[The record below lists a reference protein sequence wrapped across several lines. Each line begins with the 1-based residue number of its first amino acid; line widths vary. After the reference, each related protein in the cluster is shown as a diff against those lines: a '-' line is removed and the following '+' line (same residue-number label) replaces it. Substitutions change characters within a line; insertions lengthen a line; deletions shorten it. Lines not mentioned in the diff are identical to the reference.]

1 MIKFAC
7 CSFNFIGLDLA
18 QSLRTIRGMGIRHA
32 DIGVMGTDAQVNQE
46 QATARPEA
54 VGTQLNEMAQEIEI
68 NLNEF
73 FVVEVFVDGKPVRP
87 NHPDAPLRRQ
97 ALEAFARL
105 CRCARMAG
113 CASIMGVPGSP
124 GEGLE
129 DEKGWA
135 LAVDM
140 LAQMVRI
147 ARDEGLVFHI
157 EPHSGSIAQTPDLA
171 LRLAQEVEG
180 LRFTLDYAH
189 FLGLNIPQQAVQP
202 LQAYADVLHG
212 KPCTQGV
219 GKTLVHEMSI
229 DFKAIV
235 AELLE
240 RQWQGVISMECI
252 WPVDTPVLTRHPTI
266 QNAMMAHV
274 FERALAE
281 LEGRSLLD

>member
-1 MIKFAC
+1 MIKLGC
-7 CSFNFIGLDLA
+7 CSFNFIGLNLE
-18 QSLRTIRGMGIRHA
+18 QSLRTIRGMGIHNA
-32 DIGVMGTDAQVNQE
+32 DIGVMGADAHVNQL
-46 QATARPEA
+46 QAAAQPQE
-54 VGTQLNEMAQEIEI
+54 VGTQLKKLAQEIEI

-73 FVVEVFVDGKPVRP
+73 FVVEVHINDQPIRP

-97 ALEAFARL
+97 ALDAFARL
-105 CRCARMAG
+105 CQCARIAG
-113 CASIMGVPGSP
+113 CTSVMGVPGSP
-124 GEGLE
+124 EQGLE

-140 LAQMVRI
+140 LSQMVHI
-147 ARDEGLVFHI
+147 AGSEGLAFHI
-157 EPHSGSIAQTPDLA
+157 EPHSGSIAQTPDSA

-189 FLGLNIPQQAVQP
+189 FQGQDIPQEAVKP
-202 LQAYADVLHG
+202 LQAYAGVLHG
-212 KPCTQGV
+212 KPCTQGL
-219 GKTLVHEMSI
+219 GKTLVHEMGI
-229 DFKAIV
+229 DFKTIV

-240 RQWQGVISMECI
+240 RQWEGVISMECI

-281 LEGRSLLD
+281 LQGRSLLD